1 MSGSDLMG
9 EGVGYPPPWA
19 PGDPT
24 LPSCPTVSAPR
35 APHTQAED
43 RLFKHLFRA
52 YNRWARPVPHTSD
65 VVIVRFG
72 LSIAQLIDVV
82 WLSHRPLSPRDQP
95 PDHRP
100 PSWGPPSLL
109 SSSACPYAPPA
120 HLNQSLPS
128 SQPWGPSWEDT
139 ELAVGFLDALLVHWT
154 QAQGTQV
161 ACVIL
166 KNLSKGYSVGRGVGR
181 AGLAVSWK
189 TAFWKGRGL
198 SQPAPGPPVF

>member
-1 MSGSDLMG
+1 MG
-9 EGVGYPPPWA
+9 EGVGHPPAWT

-82 WLSHRPLSPRDQP
+82 CLSHRPLSPRDQP
-95 PDHRP
+95 PEHRP
-100 PSWGPPSLL
+100 LCWGPPSLL
-109 SSSACPYAPPA
+109 SSSACPSAPPA
-120 HLNQSLPS
+120 HLIRAPLPPSPGAPPGRTLS
-128 SQPWGPSWEDT
+128 SQWVSRCSAHSAGHKPRGPKGPVWSSVSGGV
-139 ELAVGFLDALLVHWT
+139 LA
-154 QAQGTQV
+154 
-161 ACVIL
+161 
-166 KNLSKGYSVGRGVGR
+166 
-181 AGLAVSWK
+181 
-189 TAFWKGRGL
+189 GRGL
-198 SQPAPGPPVF
+198 LWHVSRPSGEGGAGASRPRPPCLLGLVLPL